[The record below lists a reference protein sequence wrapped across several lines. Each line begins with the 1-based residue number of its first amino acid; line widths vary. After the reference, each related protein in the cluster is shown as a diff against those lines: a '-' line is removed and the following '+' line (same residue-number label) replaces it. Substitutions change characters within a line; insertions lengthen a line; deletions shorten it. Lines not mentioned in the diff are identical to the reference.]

1 VSAKA
6 EESNLTP
13 EQLEDL
19 YWRPVSI
26 LYMSVSLIVMGTSA
40 FFSKVILRD
49 IKKFFYKSG

>member
-49 IKKFFYKSG
+49 IKKFFY